1 MKVLLVYPP
10 FPHGKGMGAIMKSP
24 PLALMQLAGMI
35 PDHEIEIFDF
45 NANPRAK
52 TTDLTQKIGKF
63 DLIGITCMSRMINSA
78 LKLCKIAKRQDVT
91 TVLGGFH
98 PTLKPDIIKHPEID
112 YLVRGE
118 GEYTFK
124 ELVDGMPPSNILGLS
139 YKEKGGYHHND
150 LRPFIQNLDT
160 LCYPRKDLVDYSPYH
175 YLWQPADV
183 IESSRGCPFDCTF
196 CCVTRF
202 YCRTWRK
209 KSPVR
214 VIKEIARVPRKQR
227 FVFFVDDNFT
237 LDHKR
242 VKRICDLIREYG
254 FHKRLMFGCQTR
266 VDDIAKDPEMIKKM
280 AKSGFITFFIGFES
294 LRQKSLTIMKKQ
306 LKLSLVKKAI
316 KTCHNN
322 GIIVFGSFII
332 GNIGETRRDVLET
345 LRLIK
350 ELQIDFTMTGPLTPY
365 PGTKLWEDGVAG
377 GWVEEDHDWIA
388 RTDNPLKRTPDL
400 SRDEI
405 EDLFHYSY
413 RYLYRTDPISTL
425 IKSLQRFLSPQFRW
439 SWKLIPS
446 FMYNGLKDF
455 ILKVDTISGNTK

>member
-10 FPHGKGMGAIMKSP
+10 VPSGKGMGAILKSP

-35 PDHEIEIFDF
+35 PDHQVEIFDF
-45 NANPRAK
+45 NANSHMKIA
-52 TTDLTQKIGKF
+52 DLKQKIGKF
-63 DLIGITCMSRMINSA
+63 DLLGITCMSRMLNSA
-78 LKLCKIAKRQDVT
+78 LKLCTLAKRQDVT

-112 YLVRGE
+112 YIVRGE

-124 ELVDGMPPSNILGLS
+124 ELVDGIPPSDILGLS
-139 YKEKGGYHHND
+139 YKENGRYCHNE
-150 LRPFIQNLDT
+150 LRPFIRNLDE
-160 LCYPRKDLVDYSPYH
+160 LSYPRKDLVDYSPYH
-175 YLWQPADV
+175 YLWQPVDV
-183 IESSRGCPFDCTF
+183 VESSRGCPFDCSF
-196 CCVTRF
+196 CCVTKF

-214 VIKEIARVPRKQR
+214 VIKEIARVPKTQR

-242 VKRICDLIREYG
+242 VNRICDLIREYG
-254 FHKRLMFGCQTR
+254 FHKQLLFACQTR

-280 AKSGFITFFIGFES
+280 AKSGFKCFFIGFES
-294 LRQKSLTIMKKQ
+294 LKQMSLTTMKKQ
-306 LKLSLVKKAI
+306 IRLSQVRKAV
-316 KTCHNN
+316 KTCHDN
-322 GIIVFGSFII
+322 GILVIGSFII
-332 GNIGETRRDVLET
+332 GNIGETRRDILHT
-345 LRLIK
+345 LKLIK

-365 PGTKLWEDGVAG
+365 PGTKLWEEGVAN
-377 GWVEEDHDWIA
+377 GWVDKDYDWVT

-413 RYLYRTDPISTL
+413 QYLYRNDFISTS
-425 IKSLQRFLSPQFRW
+425 IKGLRRFLSPQFRW

-446 FMYNGLKDF
+446 FIYNGIKDF
-455 ILKVDTISGNTK
+455 VLKVDTISGKKK